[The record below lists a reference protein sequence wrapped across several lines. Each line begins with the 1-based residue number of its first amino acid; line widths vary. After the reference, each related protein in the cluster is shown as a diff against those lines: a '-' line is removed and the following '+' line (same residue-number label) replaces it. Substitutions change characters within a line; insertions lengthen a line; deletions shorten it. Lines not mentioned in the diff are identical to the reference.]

1 MSSALAQL
9 RRGTGDPAR
18 ENAPAHPRE
27 NEVMTI
33 NGDPA
38 ARVVFR
44 PRQIVGTKADVVYD
58 ALREQLIGGRRR
70 YGETLS
76 SAELATEFG
85 VSRRPVMDAM
95 MRLEL
100 AGFIEIIRQ
109 VGCRVVVPDRTSVR
123 EHFYTAA
130 VLEGAAARLAATERS
145 EDERRGLEAAL
156 AESGSTSAANDMPG
170 FGRANQRLHAGI
182 LAASRN
188 QRLADLAR
196 SAWDLSDFYLIG
208 RTPEDL
214 VRSHREHEGIVAAI
228 ARQDADGARDLMERH
243 MARFGEPNAAES

>member
-1 MSSALAQL
+1 MILVSQRHAVK
-9 RRGTGDPAR
+9 RPAD
-18 ENAPAHPRE
+18 
-27 NEVMTI
+27 EVMTI
-33 NGDPA
+33 NGDPG

-44 PRQIVGTKADVVYD
+44 PRQVVGTKADVVYD
-58 ALREQLIGGRRR
+58 ALREQLITGRRG

-130 VLEGAAARLAATERS
+130 VLEGAAARLAASQRTAAEARA
-145 EDERRGLEAAL
+145 LKAAL
-156 AESGSTSAANDMPG
+156 VESGATAKANDMPG

-182 LAASRN
+182 LSASGN
-188 QRLADLAR
+188 QRLGDLAR

-208 RTPEDL
+208 RSPEDL

-228 ARQDADGARDLMERH
+228 SRRDPDRARDLMERH
-243 MARFGEPNAAES
+243 MARFGEDPALERSPSPA